1 MEFDILPMAKAR
13 GIPLSRVR
21 LPVSTKLAQTSLGPS
36 RSYSLSAGFK
46 YREPHGMD
54 VFCGIEITVMDS
66 PTFRAGPDAH
76 I

>member
-1 MEFDILPMAKAR
+1 MAKAR
-13 GIPLSRVR
+13 GFPPSRVR

-36 RSYSLSAGFK
+36 RSYGLSAGFK

-54 VFCGIEITVMDS
+54 VFRSIEITVMDN
-66 PTFRAGPDAH
+66 PTFGTCPDAP